1 MLPWRLIL
9 TVSNVVALV
18 ALVMVAVHL
27 YVGYRADQRIMNYH
41 QTVIVPM
48 TKPAP
53 PGGK

>member
-1 MLPWRLIL
+1 MTWRLAL
-9 TVSNVVALV
+9 TIANVIALGAV
-18 ALVMVAVHL
+18 FLGALHL
-27 YVGYRADQRIMNYH
+27 YIGYRADQRIMNYH